1 MFTKTNPGSEIVS
14 EVNKTIRDFA
24 NSNANLRDMLNK
36 LTVKEVR
43 EFAIK
48 REGKATTR
56 ALLVYLPYPFHKNQS
71 EAVMRLMQELT
82 KKLNALVF
90 MSAKRTMIHN
100 RSAYKQK
107 IPRSRTLTA
116 VYESLLDDL
125 IAPADI
131 LGKRRRYR
139 LGGAVDW
146 KIQLNEEVRGFLVQR
161 LDAIQEI
168 YLQITKRQL
177 SFEFIQEPQYCMIP
191 IQKKRLNR
199 KKERRD
205 NRNKQEKTA

>member
-1 MFTKTNPGSEIVS
+1 MLSQTNTGSEIVS
-14 EVNKTIRDFA
+14 QVNKTIRDFA
-24 NSNANLRDMLNK
+24 NSNASLRDMLNR

-48 REGKATTR
+48 REGKATAR

-90 MSAKRTMIHN
+90 MTAKRTMIHN

-139 LGGAVDW
+139 LGGKVDW
-146 KIQLNEEVRGFLVQR
+146 KVQLNEEVKGFLQPR
-161 LDAIQEI
+161 LDAIEEI
-168 YLQITKRQL
+168 YFQITKRTL
-177 SFEFIQEPQYCMIP
+177 AFEFVPQTQYCIIP
-191 IQKKRLNR
+191 AQKKKNNR
-199 KKERRD
+199 RKERRE
-205 NRNKQEKTA
+205 RKKREETA